1 MTNLPEDGGYATFVV
16 AIDED
21 ATTCCDCLPVA
32 AYYND
37 YEFFEFKS
45 YLIIESS
52 GYDWLAAAPDDV
64 DCFCPIY

>member
-1 MTNLPEDGGYATFVV
+1 MTNLPEDGGYAAFVV

-52 GYDWLAAAPDDV
+52 GYD
-64 DCFCPIY
+64 